1 MFVEAVER
9 VSAYTRAVHSIY
21 KQYGS
26 SDIRKGCATLFFV
39 NETGAAVT
47 CRHVVDML
55 LSNIDNYLAFKAE
68 VVATQKLP
76 NFEKQHLPRLKSQ
89 FGINSETLTAIR
101 HSFVSGVD
109 NSEYVFAQHPTE
121 DLAILQFKNFKNK
134 YYTGHAVFLKDTQA
148 IKQGK
153 SLCRL
158 GFPFPEFTNYQN
170 STTTDDVEWTTEG
183 QIATPIFPM
192 DGIVTRHIANSE
204 GHITGIELS
213 TPGLRG
219 QSGGPLFDTTGL
231 VYGMQSSTK
240 HLHLGFDLIGE
251 EITLNGRPTKVT
263 DYQFMNVGQC
273 VHAQVIKKYLDDCQ
287 IKYYQA

>member
-26 SDIRKGCATLFFV
+26 SDIRRGCATFFFI
-39 NETGAAVT
+39 NEAGAAIT
-47 CRHVVDML
+47 CRHVVELL
-55 LSNIDNYLAFKAE
+55 LSHTQNYAAFKAE
-68 VVATQKLP
+68 MLAAQKLP
-76 NFEKQHLPRLKSQ
+76 HFEQQHLPRLQSK
-89 FGINSETLTAIR
+89 FGINAETLTAIR

-109 NSEYVFAQHPTE
+109 SSEYDYALHPTE
-121 DLAILQFKNFKNK
+121 DLAILQFKNFKNR
-134 YYTGHAVFLKDTQA
+134 YYAGHAVFLKDTQA
-148 IKQGK
+148 VKQGK

-170 STTTDDVEWTTEG
+170 TTTTDDVEWTGEG

-192 DGIVTRHIANSE
+192 DGIVTRHIGNAQ
-204 GHITGIELS
+204 GQITGIELS

-219 QSGGPLFDTTGL
+219 QSGGPLFDTDGI

-240 HLHLGFDLIGE
+240 HLHLGFDLIGQ

-273 VHAQVIKKYLDDCQ
+273 VHVGVIKAFLEECQ
-287 IKYYQA
+287 IKYHQA

>member
-1 MFVEAVER
+1 MFVQAVER

-26 SDIRKGCATLFFV
+26 PDIRRGCATFFFV

-47 CRHVVDML
+47 CRHVVELL
-55 LSNIDNYLAFKAE
+55 LSNTQNYAAFKAE
-68 VVATQKLP
+68 VLASQKLP
-76 NFEKQHLPRLKSQ
+76 RFEQQHLPRLKSQ
-89 FGINSETLTAIR
+89 FGINTETLTAIR

-109 NSEYVFAQHPTE
+109 SSEYDYALHPGE
-121 DLAILQFKNFKNK
+121 DLAILQFKNFNK
-134 YYTGHAVFLKDTQA
+134 RYYAGHALFLKDTQA
-148 IKQGK
+148 VKQGK

-170 STTTDDVEWTTEG
+170 TATTDDVEWTNEG

-192 DGIVTRHIANSE
+192 DGIITRHIGNAQ
-204 GHITGIELS
+204 GQITGIELS

-219 QSGGPLFDTTGL
+219 QSGGPLFDTNGV

-240 HLHLGFDLIGE
+240 HLHLGFDLIGQ

-273 VHAQVIKKYLDDCQ
+273 VHVGVIKAFLAECQ
-287 IKYYQA
+287 IAYFEA